1 MLMNKYGF
9 FLNKFQV
16 LQTNTVNS
24 DSSALV
30 TEWNLVH
37 LKNSFSLQSCG
48 KSESSQISVSSTA
61 SKVFMI

>member
-1 MLMNKYGF
+1 MVF

-37 LKNSFSLQSCG
+37 LKNSFSLQCCG